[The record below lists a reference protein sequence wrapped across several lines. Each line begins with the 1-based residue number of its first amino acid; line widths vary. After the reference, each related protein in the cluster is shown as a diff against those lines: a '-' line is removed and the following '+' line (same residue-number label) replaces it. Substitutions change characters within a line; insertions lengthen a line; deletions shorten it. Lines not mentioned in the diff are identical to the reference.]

1 MANRR
6 TVAACD
12 LGSSKVCVLV
22 GQVQPAGYVDIV
34 GVGEV
39 SCAGIKRG
47 IIVDIEQAANT
58 IRRAVQKAEQMSG
71 VPVHSVT
78 LGLSGSHIGAM
89 FSSGV
94 VATAR
99 EDKEITIDDISRATE
114 AARLVPLGPDQQVV
128 HVIPRQFLV
137 DGFEGIRDPT
147 GMVGSRLEVQA
158 LVVTGSQ
165 NAIQNVIRTVERA
178 GLAVDDIV
186 LSSMA
191 AGRAVLS
198 EAEREAG
205 TVVIDAGAGT
215 TDFAWFEGGMLRWV
229 GVVPLGGDNITS
241 DISVGLRLPIPQAE
255 EIKKSH
261 GVALEEWA
269 ADDEMI
275 SLSGPG
281 SDGRQLSQAVLA
293 RIIQPRGEEIL
304 SMVADRL
311 MPAGLRTAV
320 PSGVVLT
327 GGSAGLR
334 GFRELAEKVYNLPV
348 RLGRPDPLGSMADM
362 LADPAHASAVGLLQ
376 YGAGLASQ
384 SNQGVS
390 NRRHE
395 DGMLSRIWEFL
406 TQWF

>member
-22 GQVQPAGYVDIV
+22 GQLQPAGYVDIV

-39 SCAGIKRG
+39 PCSGVKRG
-47 IIVDIEQAANT
+47 IIVDIERAAAT
-58 IRRAVQKAEQMSG
+58 IRQAVQKAEQMAG
-71 VPVHSVT
+71 VGVRSVI
-78 LGLSGSHIGAM
+78 LGLSGSHIGAVL
-89 FSSGV
+89 SSGV

-99 EDKEITIDDISRATE
+99 EDKEITPEDVARATE
-114 AARLVPLGPDQQVV
+114 AARLIPLGPDQQVV

-165 NAIQNVIRTVERA
+165 NAIQNVIRAVERA
-178 GLAVDDIV
+178 GLAVDDII

-191 AGRAVLS
+191 AGRAVLTDT
-198 EAEREAG
+198 EREAG

-241 DISVGLRLPIPQAE
+241 DISVGLRLPLPQAE
-255 EIKKSH
+255 EIKKTH
-261 GVALEEWA
+261 GLALEDR
-269 ADDEMI
+269 ADDRTMI
-275 SLSGPG
+275 DLTGPG
-281 SDGRQLSQAVLA
+281 GGGRQLSEAVLA
-293 RIIQPRGEEIL
+293 RIIQPRAEEIL
-304 SMVADRL
+304 GMVNERL
-311 MPAGLRTAV
+311 VPAGLHTAV

-334 GFRELAEKVYNLPV
+334 GFRELAQRVFDLPV
-348 RLGRPDPLGSMADM
+348 RVGRPDPLGSMADM
-362 LADPAHASAVGLLQ
+362 LADPAHAGAVGLLQ
-376 YGAGLASQ
+376 YGAGLAGQPNPAASGRHGEA
-384 SNQGVS
+384 GV
-390 NRRHE
+390 
-395 DGMLSRIWEFL
+395 LSRLWDLL
-406 TQWF
+406 TEWF